1 MAKLRSTQKIN
12 WGGWNPFVKNF
23 VEIEATEIAK
33 TDTEVFYMIKDSVI
47 GENEYLGEN
56 NETLISEYVLQTIR
70 ERRFSVPMA
79 LYNQL
84 YNAVEQQMP
93 AELTAF
99 EKEQIRPKMALLI
112 YFQND
117 KIIDENNNEFC
128 LYGTQSN
135 QWQIV

>member
-12 WGGWNPFVKNF
+12 WGGWNPLVSNF
-23 VEIEATEIAK
+23 IEIEATEIAK
-33 TDTEVFYMIKDSVI
+33 TDTEVVYMIKDYVI

-56 NETLISEYVLQTIR
+56 NETLISEYVLQVIR
-70 ERRFSVPMA
+70 ERRFPVPMA

-84 YNAVEQQMP
+84 YNAVNQLMP

-99 EKEQIRPKMALLI
+99 EKDKLRPKMALLT

-117 KIIDENNNEFC
+117 KIVDENGNEFC
-128 LYGTQSN
+128 LYKTQPN
-135 QWQIV
+135 QWVIC